1 MQTHTN
7 TPTHITQARS
17 LSLGHYTHPFIVSLG
32 FSSSTRILVFQLF
45 NTTLRSWPGWLCYLN
60 RDTPLLLLLSTCSP
74 LLVFSPAVHVHLAS
88 SYSSSLAQCVPS
100 QFHFIPSKDW
110 KSVHDNEDFFTGE
123 EETIIVTFPI
133 RLLLPIIAY
142 DSPFVVYLVT
152 ILSTL
157 FHLFRPFLSHFAG
170 VVHLGVVLKNFTT
183 WKLWNTREQQKG
195 NK

>member
-1 MQTHTN
+1 MLLEQGHSTTSPPFHLF
-7 TPTHITQARS
+7 PIVGLFACCSRSSRIILFVFVGAMRS
-17 LSLGHYTHPFIVSLG
+17 LSISFHPFKRLEIRARQRGL
-32 FSSSTRILVFQLF
+32 
-45 NTTLRSWPGWLCYLN
+45 
-60 RDTPLLLLLSTCSP
+60 
-74 LLVFSPAVHVHLAS
+74 
-88 SYSSSLAQCVPS
+88 
-100 QFHFIPSKDW
+100 
-110 KSVHDNEDFFTGE
+110 FTGE

-183 WKLWNTREQQKG
+183 
-195 NK
+195 